1 MKAIKR
7 NFENLK
13 KVSDSI
19 TSVPF
24 SHGSFIVLD
33 STKDCICLFSAERHA
48 IGSTILGLIP
58 TNYFYRVAFV
68 DGGLRLTI
76 WFD

>member
-19 TSVPF
+19 TNVSF
-24 SHGSFIVLD
+24 YYGRFIVLE

-58 TNYFYRVAFV
+58 ANYSYRVEFV

-76 WFD
+76 WYD